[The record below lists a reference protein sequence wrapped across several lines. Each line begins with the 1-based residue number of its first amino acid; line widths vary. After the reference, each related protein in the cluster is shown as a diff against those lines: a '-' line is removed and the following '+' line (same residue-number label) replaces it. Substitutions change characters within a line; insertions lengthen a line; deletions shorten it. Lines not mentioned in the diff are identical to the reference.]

1 VFLIVFFNLR
11 YIKRR
16 NEQARWGSQP
26 PPPQVSSSCPRGYLS
41 PHRAM
46 REGVY
51 SYMSP
56 GMRRFQKTL
65 WWIVGVGW
73 IAGLVTMATLLIVLR

>member
-1 VFLIVFFNLR
+1 
-11 YIKRR
+11 
-16 NEQARWGSQP
+16 
-26 PPPQVSSSCPRGYLS
+26 
-41 PHRAM
+41 M